1 MDDDRV
7 SGGILK
13 KKESESDFLLSGI
26 LGFEGI

>member
-13 KKESESDFLLSGI
+13 KKESESDFLSGI

>member
-13 KKESESDFLLSGI
+13 KKESESDLSGI